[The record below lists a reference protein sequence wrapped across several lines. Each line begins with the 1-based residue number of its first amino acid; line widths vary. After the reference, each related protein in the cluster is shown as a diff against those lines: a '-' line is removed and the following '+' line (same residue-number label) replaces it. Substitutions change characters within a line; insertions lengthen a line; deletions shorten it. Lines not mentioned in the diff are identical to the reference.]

1 MASYK
6 GEDKLPVQGG
16 FLVVRPSE
24 RDFSNLIETAMTTE
38 FAKGSG
44 WNRSRI
50 GWCWG
55 GMTVQGLLPYY
66 YNRVTA
72 PNRTQVLDRCVY
84 NTMADTPD
92 CM

>member
-1 MASYK
+1 MCLSPCADSAHS
-6 GEDKLPVQGG
+6 QGG
-16 FLVVRPSE
+16 FLVIQPSE
-24 RDFSNLIETAMTTE
+24 RDYVRLVDVLMTTE

-72 PNRTQVLDRCVY
+72 PNRTQVLDRCRY
-84 NTMADTPD
+84 NSMADTPD